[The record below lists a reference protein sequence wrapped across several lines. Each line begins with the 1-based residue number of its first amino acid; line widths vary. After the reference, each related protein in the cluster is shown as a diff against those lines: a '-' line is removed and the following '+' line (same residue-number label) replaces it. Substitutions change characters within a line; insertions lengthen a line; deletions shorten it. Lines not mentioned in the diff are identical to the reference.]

1 VSPEY
6 VYHME
11 DVLDVYALPYD
22 PRRPV
27 VCFDESPYQLIGE
40 KRLPIPAEPGH
51 PARYDYEYQRNGVCN
66 LFMAIQPLRH
76 WRHVDVTERRTK
88 LDMANQLREL
98 VDVHF
103 PDAEVIVLVNDQLN
117 THTLAVV
124 YEAFPAEEARRIA
137 RKFETHHTPKHGSWL
152 NMAEIEIGVVT
163 GQCLN
168 RRLPD
173 IATVRREVEAW
184 EERRNAERAT
194 ITWRFTTDQAR
205 EKLKRVYPGNECG
218 ISEVAARDKADY
230 HHMSPQD
237 LTIDQLVDEIAHI
250 NLS

>member
-1 VSPEY
+1 MSPEY

-11 DVLDVYALPYD
+11 EVLDLYARPYD

-40 KRLPIPAEPGH
+40 KRTPIPTEPGQ

-66 LFMAIQPLRH
+66 LFMMIQPLRH
-76 WRHVDVTERRTK
+76 WRHVEVTERRTK
-88 LDMANQLREL
+88 RDMADQLREL

-103 PDAEVIVLVNDQLN
+103 PEAETIDLVIDQLN
-117 THTLAVV
+117 THTLAVL

-137 RKFETHHTPKHGSWL
+137 RKIEIHHTPKHGSWL

-163 GQCLN
+163 GQCLD

-173 IATVRREVEAW
+173 IATVRREVAAW
-184 EERRNAERAT
+184 EARRNAERAT
-194 ITWRFTTDQAR
+194 ITWRFTTVQAR
-205 EKLKRVYPGNECG
+205 DKMKRVYPGHECKAPAV
-218 ISEVAARDKADY
+218 ITRDDTD
-230 HHMSPQD
+230 HHYIPPQD
-237 LTIDQLVDEIAHI
+237 TIIDQVVDDVVHI
-250 NLS
+250 CLS